1 MLAALST
8 AHKLGLGLSAL
19 TFIVYALVSA
29 MLVPRYRPDFPG
41 RRLGWYVF
49 VTILVFIGMMCAVFF
64 FGREQSEPE
73 PHKAAIPA
81 KVLRTSAD

>member
-1 MLAALST
+1 VLAALST

-19 TFIVYALVSA
+19 TFIVYALVSS
-29 MLVPRYRPDFPG
+29 MLVPHYRPDFPG

-49 VTILVFIGMMCAVFF
+49 VTVLFFIGMMCAVFF
-64 FGREQSEPE
+64 FGRESTEPE
-73 PHKAAIPA
+73 PHKQAIPA

>member
-1 MLAALST
+1 VFAALST

-19 TFIVYALVSA
+19 TFIAYALVSA

-49 VTILVFIGMMCAVFF
+49 VTILFFIGMMCAVFF

-73 PHKAAIPA
+73 PHKEAVPA